1 MFGRDKYI
9 IWEAGEVIY
18 RAGDP
23 SNEAFLIMEGSV
35 QIFTSEE
42 LLLNRIGTNEV
53 LGGTGFFSKSGAPSP
68 RSPARPAPRQTVFQG
83 SISKIS
89 PRATGQWAR

>member
-1 MFGRDKYI
+1 MFERDKYI

-35 QIFTSEE
+35 PVSYTH
-42 LLLNRIGTNEV
+42 LTLPT
-53 LGGTGFFSKSGAPSP
+53 
-68 RSPARPAPRQTVFQG
+68 TV
-83 SISKIS
+83 
-89 PRATGQWAR
+89 RV